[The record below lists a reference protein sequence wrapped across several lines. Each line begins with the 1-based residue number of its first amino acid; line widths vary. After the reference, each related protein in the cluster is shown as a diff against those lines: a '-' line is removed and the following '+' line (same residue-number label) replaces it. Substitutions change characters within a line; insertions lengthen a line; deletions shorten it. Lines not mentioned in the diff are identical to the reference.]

1 LIATNFGGTELTY
14 IDPMGGTKTFALVP
28 KGTIGIQFDLAGN
41 LIFVNWDYQTLM
53 KVTTN
58 LSIPCPHCEKA
69 IPLRLRPRQKP
80 KPKLGTE
87 TENMGPII

>member
-1 LIATNFGGTELTY
+1 MWPTMARDTCIRAPAVM
-14 IDPMGGTKTFALVP
+14 I
-28 KGTIGIQFDLAGN
+28 FDLAGN
-41 LIFVNWDYQTLM
+41 LVFVNWDYQTLM

-80 KPKLGTE
+80 KPNEGTG
-87 TENMGPII
+87 TKAMGPII